1 MDQSRP
7 LNLVWRRTILDGV
20 SEAQFFSH
28 TLLARLKRPLRW
40 IAVED
45 QAALPEMDDLLIC
58 SFGDCGSYLRELRAS
73 GRRNLGVLHL
83 GDELGQDN
91 ISFYTDADYVLRHY
105 YRPGLLRRGRP
116 GCEIAWVPNGWAR
129 SVGPFAAKHHLPFE
143 EREHEFFFAG
153 YKGGEGMGLSD
164 RQAMLEALAKLG
176 RPATIILTKGFGQGL
191 GAMAYAGYLGNSK
204 FALAPAGNARETIRF
219 YDALECGAIPV
230 VTDGKWLHSKDGI
243 AALGLP
249 PVVILKDWGQLNK
262 VGEGA
267 YNEVMRGDVVEWW
280 TKLKDHLSARVCGII
295 ETSFAV

>member
-91 ISFYTDADYVLRHY
+91 IRFYTDADYVLRHY
-105 YRPGLLRRGRP
+105 YRPGLLRQGRL

-129 SVGPFAAKHHLPFE
+129 GIGPFAAKHHLPFE

-164 RQAMLEALAKLG
+164 RQAMLEALTKLG
-176 RPATIILTKGFGQGL
+176 RPATIILTEGFGQGL

-230 VTDGKWLHSKDGI
+230 VPDGKWLHSKDGI

-267 YNEVMRGDVVEWW
+267 FNEGMRGDMVEWW
-280 TKLKDHLSARVCGII
+280 TKIKDHLSARVCGII

>member
-116 GCEIAWVPNGWAR
+116 GCEIAWVPNGWGR
-129 SVGPFAAKHHLPFE
+129 GVGPFAAKHHLPFE

-164 RQAMLEALAKLG
+164 RQAMLEALTKLG
-176 RPATIILTKGFGQGL
+176 RPATIMLTEGFGQGL

-267 YNEVMRGDVVEWW
+267 FNEVMRGDVVEWG

>member
-1 MDQSRP
+1 MDKSRP

-20 SEAQFFSH
+20 SEAQFLSH

-45 QAALPEMDDLLIC
+45 QEALPEMNDLLIC

-83 GDELGQDN
+83 GDERGQDN
-91 ISFYTDADYVLRHY
+91 INFYSDADYVLRHY
-105 YRPGLLRRGRP
+105 YRPGLLRHGRL
-116 GCEIAWVPNGWAR
+116 GCETTWVPNGWAR
-129 SVGPFAAKHHLPFE
+129 GVGPFTAKHHLPFE

-153 YKGGEGMGLSD
+153 YKGGQGMGLPD

-204 FALAPAGNARETIRF
+204 FALAPAGNAQETIRF
-219 YDALECGAIPV
+219 YDALERGAIPV

-267 YNEVMRGDVVEWW
+267 YNEVMRGDVVGWW
-280 TKLKDHLSARVCGII
+280 TKLKEHLSARVCGII

>member
-1 MDQSRP
+1 MDKGRP

-91 ISFYTDADYVLRHY
+91 IEFYTDADYVLRHY
-105 YRPGLLRRGRP
+105 YRPGILCQGGLGHDV
-116 GCEIAWVPNGWAR
+116 AWVPNGWAR
-129 SVGPFAAKHHLPFE
+129 GVGPFAAEHHLPFE

-153 YKGGEGMGLSD
+153 YKGGEGMQLPD
-164 RQAMLEALAKLG
+164 RQAMLEALTMLG
-176 RPATIILTKGFGQGL
+176 RPATVILTEGFGQGL

-204 FALAPAGNARETIRF
+204 FALAPAGNAPETIRF
-219 YDALECGAIPV
+219 YDALERGAVPV
-230 VTDGKWLHSKDGI
+230 VTDGEWLHAEDGI
-243 AALGLP
+243 ATLGSP
-249 PVVILKDWGQLNK
+249 PVVILKDWNQLNK
-262 VGEGA
+262 VEGAA
-267 YNEVMRGDVVEWW
+267 YNEVLRGDVVEWW
-280 TKLKDHLSARVCGII
+280 TRLKDHLSARVCEII